1 MRVTKGSAVEDATVI
16 GCCLYHQWGSF
27 GGKRK
32 CTSETELSNSISETS
47 QDARVVMPK
56 DTALKIVGN

>member
-16 GCCLYHQWGSF
+16 GCCLYRQWDSWVESV
-27 GGKRK
+27 K
-32 CTSETELSNSISETS
+32 CTSEIELSNSISETS

-56 DTALKIVGN
+56 NTALKIVGN